1 MTELEKQLLTAFEA
15 LQSAY
20 EQQHQEWQA
29 AYGALQTMYERT
41 SAETAALQEQ
51 VQGLRRQVD
60 QLSAQVLK
68 WASG

>member
-1 MTELEKQLLTAFEA
+1 MTELEQQLLTAFEA

-41 SAETAALQEQ
+41 SAETAALRHQ
-51 VQGLRRQVD
+51 VSGLADQVESLSRR
-60 QLSAQVLK
+60 LK
-68 WASG
+68 R

>member
-1 MTELEKQLLTAFEA
+1 MTELEQQLLTAFEA

-41 SAETAALQEQ
+41 SAETAVLRQQ
-51 VQGLRRQVD
+51 VSGLADQVESLSRR
-60 QLSAQVLK
+60 LK
-68 WASG
+68 R